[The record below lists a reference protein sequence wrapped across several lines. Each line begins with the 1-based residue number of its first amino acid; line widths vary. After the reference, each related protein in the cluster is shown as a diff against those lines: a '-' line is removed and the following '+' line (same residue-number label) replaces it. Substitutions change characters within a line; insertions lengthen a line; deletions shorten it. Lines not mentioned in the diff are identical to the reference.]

1 MRKVK
6 IANNFE
12 IDSYSYY
19 LDDLKNI
26 KVLTDEEEY
35 ELGLKI
41 LNGDKEAA
49 KDLAIHNL
57 PLVIS
62 IAKAYHGKC
71 LSFLD
76 LVQEGNIGLLRAAE
90 KFDITKGYKF
100 STYATNW
107 VIQAILK
114 ALATQERAIRLP
126 INRVS
131 DINKINKAQRK
142 LTLELNREPSN
153 EEIANY
159 LNISVKKVNNLQNN
173 FKEPISIDKELSDDV
188 EKLES
193 ILPMNDYNLL
203 DEIIKMDL
211 KDKIIKLMKK
221 AHLLPIQVEIL
232 KLRFGIDDDE
242 PKTCSQIGEMYHIS
256 AQRISAIQAI
266 AFEKIRKTHY
276 LKNFDIYMDSPEN
289 AIKSLEKLN
298 KTDIFTNDEVIKE
311 ESLPNKIIE
320 DNLES
325 EDYIKALA
333 LVRTFNQN
341 GILLGDNTRESVIV
355 ILSLPTVIGKNISID
370 AISAFFKISSN
381 DIKNIL
387 VKYKD
392 NINTLNNYLKFKK

>member
-1 MRKVK
+1 MK

-12 IDSYSYY
+12 INSYSYY

-266 AFEKIRKTHY
+266 AFEKIRKTNY

-370 AISAFFKISSN
+370 AISTFFKISSN

-392 NINTLNNYLKFKK
+392 NINTLNNYLKLKK